1 MTALLLV
8 SLLPVSAMA
17 AGTEISISP
26 PDTLPAVGES
36 FTVTV
41 DLSGNPGVAAAQF
54 TLQFDPAV
62 VDCKQVSTGA
72 VLSGMLSA
80 TNPNAA
86 DGAIVAAA
94 SATASRKDGTLAP
107 FTSQVRHGG
116 SGAEQRGGR

>member
-1 MTALLLV
+1 MHKRVFSWLMTALLLV

-62 VDCKQVSTGA
+62 VDCQKVSTGNL
-72 VLSGMLSA
+72 VN
-80 TNPNAA
+80 TP
-86 DGAIVAAA
+86 VPV
-94 SATASRKDGTLAP
+94 TAEMIAEIYRK
-107 FTSQVRHGG
+107 SM
-116 SGAEQRGGR
+116 